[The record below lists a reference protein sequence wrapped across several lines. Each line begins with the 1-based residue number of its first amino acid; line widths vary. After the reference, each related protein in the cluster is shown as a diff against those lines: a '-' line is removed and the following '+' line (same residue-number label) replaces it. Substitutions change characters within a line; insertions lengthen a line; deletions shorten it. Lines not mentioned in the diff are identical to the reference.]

1 MYFPPFLSRA
11 FHRSDDALRRRGV
24 WKTYELLR
32 ESQSWPRA
40 RIEAMQAEKIRRLA
54 VRAAEDSPYYRELFR
69 QIGLDPAAVRAPEEL
84 AALPPLTKDL
94 ARRHAAEIR
103 APERRGVRLQPN
115 STGGST
121 GSNLHFWVDGD
132 CWRWRDAIDLRLW
145 DMIGTRPCAPAA
157 YVWGSPMDEKAAAK
171 FRQRVRFVLDNKRMF
186 SAYRI
191 GDEALVELLAC
202 LGRLKPEVLF
212 GYASVLD
219 LIATRVAEGR
229 LVWPL
234 PPGLIV
240 VSSAE
245 ALFPEQRRNIAEA
258 LGARVINLYGCREFG
273 LVALECADG
282 GGMHLMEE
290 RLHVDVVPAADGG
303 PGRLLVTDLDN
314 VGFPFLRYE
323 IGDLG
328 TIDPSPCACGRSL
341 RKLASVAGR
350 AFDVVRG
357 PSGRAV
363 GGTFWSLLLRTAVSG
378 IENWQVVQ
386 HAPDR
391 LEIRVTPRG
400 VLHDAARAKV
410 RAEIA
415 TALGPG
421 LDVDIVEKDY
431 LEPLASGKHRF
442 VVALRDAAAPL
453 GRS

>member
-1 MYFPPFLSRA
+1 MYLPPALSRA

-40 RIEAMQAEKIRRLA
+40 RIEAMQTDKARRVA
-54 VRAAEDSPYYRELFR
+54 SRAAADSPYYRELFR
-69 QIGLDPAAVRAPEEL
+69 RAGLDPASLGEPDAL
-84 AALPPLTKDL
+84 AALPVLTKDL

-103 APERRGVRLQPN
+103 PPQRRGVRLLPN

-145 DMIGTRPCAPAA
+145 DMIGARPGAPAA
-157 YVWGSPMDEKAAAK
+157 YVWGSPMDQKAAGK
-171 FRQRVRFVLDNKRMF
+171 LRQRVRFLLDNKRMF

-191 GDEALVELLAC
+191 GDDALADLVAH
-202 LGRLKPEVLF
+202 LGRLRPEILF

-229 LVWPL
+229 LAWTL
-234 PPGLIV
+234 PAGLIV

-245 ALFPEQRRNIAEA
+245 ALFPEQRRNISET

-273 LVALECADG
+273 LVALECAEG
-282 GGMHLMEE
+282 GGMHVMEE
-290 RLHVDVVPAADGG
+290 RVLVEVAPSADGG

-314 VGFPFLRYE
+314 VGFPFFRYE
-323 IGDLG
+323 IGDIG
-328 TIDPSPCACGRSL
+328 AFDPTPCPCGRSL
-341 RKLASVAGR
+341 RKLATVEGR
-350 AFDVVRG
+350 AFDVIRG
-357 PSGRAV
+357 PSGSAV
-363 GGTFWSLLLRTAVSG
+363 GGTFWSLLLRTAVTG

-386 HAPDR
+386 HAADR
-391 LEIRVTPRG
+391 LEIRVTPPG
-400 VLHDAARAKV
+400 VLDPASRGKL

-415 TALGPG
+415 SALGPG
-421 LDVDIVEKDY
+421 LTVEIVEAQN
-431 LEPLASGKHRF
+431 LEPLPSGKHRF
-442 VVALRDAAAPL
+442 VVALDDFASPM

>member
-1 MYFPPFLSRA
+1 MYLPPALSRA

-24 WKTYELLR
+24 WKTYDMLR

-40 RIEAMQAEKIRRLA
+40 RIEALQTEKARRLA
-54 VRAAEDSPYYRELFR
+54 SRAAADSPYYRGLFR
-69 QIGLDPAAVRAPEEL
+69 RAGLDPASLRSPEAL
-84 AALPPLTKDL
+84 AALPVLTKDL
-94 ARRHAAEIR
+94 ARRHADEIR
-103 APERRGVRLQPN
+103 PSERRGVRLLPN

-145 DMIGTRPCAPAA
+145 DMIGARPGAPAA
-157 YVWGSPMDEKAAAK
+157 YVWGSPMDQKAAGK
-171 FRQRVRFVLDNKRMF
+171 LRQRARFLLDNKRMF

-191 GDEALVELLAC
+191 GDDALVDLVAR
-202 LGRLKPEVLF
+202 LGRLRPEILF

-229 LVWPL
+229 LVWTL
-234 PPGLIV
+234 PAGLII

-245 ALFPEQRRNIAEA
+245 ALFPEQRRNIAET

-273 LVALECADG
+273 LVALECAEG
-282 GGMHLMEE
+282 GGMHVMEE
-290 RLHVDVVPAADGG
+290 RVWVEVAPSADGG

-323 IGDLG
+323 IGDIG
-328 TIDPSPCACGRSL
+328 AFDPTPCACGRSL
-341 RKLASVAGR
+341 RKLAAVEGR
-350 AFDVVRG
+350 AFDVIRG

-386 HAPDR
+386 HAADR
-391 LEIRVTPRG
+391 LEIRVTPPG
-400 VLHDAARAKV
+400 VLDPASRGKL

-421 LDVDIVEKDY
+421 LTVEIVEGQS
-431 LEPLASGKHRF
+431 LEPLPSGKHRF
-442 VVALRDAAAPL
+442 VVALGDLAHPT

>member
-1 MYFPPFLSRA
+1 MYLPPALSRA

-40 RIEAMQAEKIRRLA
+40 RIEAMQTDKARRVA
-54 VRAAEDSPYYRELFR
+54 SRAAADSPYYRELFR
-69 QIGLDPAAVRAPEEL
+69 RAGLDPASLGEPDAL
-84 AALPPLTKDL
+84 AALPVLTKDL

-103 APERRGVRLQPN
+103 PPQRRGVRLLPN

-145 DMIGTRPCAPAA
+145 DMIGARPGAPAA
-157 YVWGSPMDEKAAAK
+157 YVWGSPMDQKAAGK
-171 FRQRVRFVLDNKRMF
+171 LRQRVRFLLDNKRMF

-191 GDEALVELLAC
+191 GDDALADLVAH
-202 LGRLKPEVLF
+202 LGRLRPEILF

-229 LVWPL
+229 LAWTL
-234 PPGLIV
+234 PAGLIV

-245 ALFPEQRRNIAEA
+245 ALFPEQRRNISET

-273 LVALECADG
+273 LVALECAEG
-282 GGMHLMEE
+282 GGMHVMEE
-290 RLHVDVVPAADGG
+290 RVLVEVAPSADGG

-314 VGFPFLRYE
+314 VGFPFFRYE
-323 IGDLG
+323 IGDIG
-328 TIDPSPCACGRSL
+328 AFDPTPCPCGRSL
-341 RKLASVAGR
+341 RKLATVEGR
-350 AFDVVRG
+350 AFDVIRG
-357 PSGRAV
+357 PSGSAV
-363 GGTFWSLLLRTAVSG
+363 GGTFWSLLLRTAVTG

-386 HAPDR
+386 HAADR
-391 LEIRVTPRG
+391 LEIRVTPPG
-400 VLHDAARAKV
+400 VLDPASRGKL

-415 TALGPG
+415 SALGPG
-421 LDVDIVEKDY
+421 LTVEIVEAQN
-431 LEPLASGKHRF
+431 LEPLPSGKHRF
-442 VVALRDAAAPL
+442 VVALDDFASPT

>member
-1 MYFPPFLSRA
+1 MYLPPVLSRA

-32 ESQSWPRA
+32 ESQSWPRE
-40 RIEAMQAEKIRRLA
+40 RIEALQAEKARRLA
-54 VRAAEDSPYYRELFR
+54 LRAAADSPYYRGLFR
-69 QIGLDPAAVRAPEEL
+69 RIGLDPAALRAPEEL
-84 AALPPLTKDL
+84 TALPTLTKDL

-103 APERRGVRLQPN
+103 APERRGARLLPN

-145 DMIGTRPCAPAA
+145 DMIGARPGAPAA
-157 YVWGSPMDEKAAAK
+157 YVWGSPMDEKAAGK
-171 FRQRVRFVLDNKRMF
+171 LRQRVRFALDNKRMF

-191 GDEALVELLAC
+191 GDDALVDLVAS
-202 LGRLKPEVLF
+202 LGRLRPEVLF

-229 LVWPL
+229 LVWTL

-245 ALFPEQRRNIAEA
+245 ALFPEQRRNIAQT

-273 LVALECADG
+273 LVALECAEG

-290 RLHVDVVPAADGG
+290 RLLVDVVPVEDGG

-328 TIDPSPCACGRSL
+328 AIDATPCACGRSL
-341 RKLASVAGR
+341 RKLAAVEGR
-350 AFDVVRG
+350 AFDVIRS

-363 GGTFWSLLLRTAVSG
+363 GGTFWSLLLRTAVNG

-386 HAPDR
+386 HAVDR

-400 VLHDAARAKV
+400 VLDAAARGKL

-415 TALGPG
+415 SALGTG
-421 LDVDIVEKDY
+421 LAVEIVEGEN
-431 LEPLASGKHRF
+431 LEPLPSGKHRF
-442 VVALRDAAAPL
+442 VVALGDVASPM